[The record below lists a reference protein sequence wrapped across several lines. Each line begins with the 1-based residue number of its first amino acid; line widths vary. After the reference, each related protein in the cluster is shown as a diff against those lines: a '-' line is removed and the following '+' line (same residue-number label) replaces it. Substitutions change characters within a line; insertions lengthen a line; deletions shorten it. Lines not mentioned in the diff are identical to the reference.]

1 MHDEGMTPPEG
12 MTPELTP
19 EPNLSARCADVPKW
33 IAVCSIIFGILGL
46 LCWGAQGAAS
56 MFTDVGQAEEA
67 MGSGHLAMSIAG
79 ALVNFALAILLIV
92 AGSKAMSMGS
102 GCLLRMWACL
112 KLLAVALGLMVTAIY
127 FDEIMSAVTGEMSQA
142 IEEQSKA
149 AAAQGA
155 DAPQLDEDT
164 IASLGKGF
172 GIGAIAVQ
180 ALIQVVWPI
189 IVLSCVKR
197 RCD

>member
-46 LCWGAQGAAS
+46 LCWGAQGAEAY
-56 MFTDVGQAEEA
+56 FTDAGQAEA
-67 MGSGHLAMSIAG
+67 TMGSGHLAMSIAG
-79 ALVNFALAILLIV
+79 ALVNFALAIMLIV

-102 GCLLRMWACL
+102 GCVLRMWACL

-127 FDEIMSAVTGEMSQA
+127 FDELMSAMTDMVGPMV
-142 IEEQSKA
+142 EEQNKA

-155 DAPQLDEDT
+155 DAPQIDADT
-164 IASLGKGF
+164 MASFTKGMGIIMIAA
-172 GIGAIAVQ
+172 GALVQ
-180 ALIQVVWPI
+180 VIWPI

-197 RCD
+197 RCN

>member
-1 MHDEGMTPPEG
+1 MQDTGMTPPEG
-12 MTPELTP
+12 MTPELTA
-19 EPNLSARCADVPKW
+19 EPKLSAGCSGVPKW
-33 IAVCSIIFGILGL
+33 IAVCSIIFGIMGL
-46 LCWGAQGAAS
+46 LCWGARGAGT
-56 MFTDVGQAEEA
+56 MFTDAGQAEAA

-127 FDEIMSAVTGEMSQA
+127 FDEIMSAVTGEMSQV
-142 IEEQSKA
+142 IEEQKKA

-155 DAPQLDEDT
+155 DAPQIDADT
-164 IASLGKGF
+164 MVSLGRGF
-172 GIGAIAVQ
+172 GIGAIAVD
-180 ALIQVVWPI
+180 ALVQVIWPI